1 MSNIELWDAY
11 DNNFNKIEDTT
22 LVRGEN
28 ISDGIY
34 HLVSEIAVR
43 HTDGTY
49 LLMQRDLSKHLG
61 GMWELSA
68 GGSALKGETPIEC
81 AFRELREETG
91 ITSYELQEIGR
102 VVNDEHHSIYSE
114 YLCIIDCDK
123 NSITLQLGETIAY
136 KWVTPDELKNI
147 RLASA
152 RILAFI

>member
-11 DNNFNKIEDTT
+11 NNKFEKIEDVT
-22 LVRGEN
+22 LIRRKN
-28 ISDGIY
+28 IPDGLY

-61 GMWELSA
+61 GMWELTA

-91 ITSYELQEIGR
+91 ITACELQEIGR

-114 YLCIIDCDK
+114 YLCITDCDK

-147 RLASA
+147 QLASA